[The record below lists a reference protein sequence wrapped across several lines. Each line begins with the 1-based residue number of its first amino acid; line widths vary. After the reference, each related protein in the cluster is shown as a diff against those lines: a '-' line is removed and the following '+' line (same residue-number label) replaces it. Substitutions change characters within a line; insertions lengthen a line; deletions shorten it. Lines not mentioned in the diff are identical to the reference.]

1 MAENTRLKELA
12 TEIARLKDL
21 PVEVCRIAEAM
32 ERRERD
38 LQKWMEHLT
47 LREQDAENRFQTLES
62 TLGSLL
68 QTKTPPSTEPPP
80 FQVRNVKLDFP
91 RFDGTD
97 VLQWI
102 FKAEQF
108 FNYYR
113 TPDDQRLIIA
123 SIHLEKEVIPWF
135 QMQNRADAFPTW
147 VAFTRALETEFGPSP
162 YECPRATLFKLTQTS
177 SVHDYYTQFT
187 SLANRVQGITAEAL
201 LDCFVG
207 GLKPDLKRDVIT
219 QNPTS
224 LLRCVSLAKL
234 YEEKYLPRTRL
245 PNTSYYPKTQATNT
259 NPTTSQSIRST
270 PLPPLLPLPQSSTS
284 SSHPKPNFIKK
295 FTAAEIQLRKKK
307 GLCFTCDEK
316 FTMNHRCPNKQ
327 YFVLQ
332 VDEDVPIDVQH
343 DPPEEIVEAEPPPI
357 VEQHLS
363 YNALKGSS
371 GLSTMKFKGFINGMT
386 VQVLLDSGSSNNFL
400 QPRIT
405 HCLKLP
411 VEPIPNFQV
420 LVGNGNALVAEGLIK
435 ELQVKIQGH
444 LLQLPVYLLPISG
457 ADLVLGVA
465 WLATLGPHVSDYSTQ
480 FNHFKRMCHTKG
492 IAELFSLQVQS
503 PPTIQDQW
511 LDLPKNMELEIV
523 LLLHQY
529 KTVFDLP
536 TGLPPDRQQNHSI
549 PLVEGANP
557 VKVRPYRYPHSQK
570 LQIEKIISEMLRE
583 GIIIPSTS
591 PFSSP
596 IILVRKKDDT
606 LRFCT
611 DYRALNA
618 ITVKD
623 SFPIPTVDELLDEL
637 YGAQFFS
644 KLDLR
649 SGYHQILIKEEDR
662 HKTTFRT
669 HQGHYEWLVDYLGH
683 TVSGKGVTM
692 NKDKIKAVMQWPVP
706 TNLKQLRGF
715 LGLTGY
721 YRRFIRQYASIAEPL
736 TNLLKKDCFIWTDE
750 ATQAFD
756 TLKAA
761 VTQAPVLILPDFSIP
776 FVLETDALG
785 SAIGAILIQNKHP
798 IAYFSKKLNP
808 RLQRQSAYAREFF
821 AITEVVAKFRH
832 YLLGH
837 KFVIRTDQRSL
848 RSLTEQ
854 AIQTPE
860 QQKWLHKL
868 LGYDFMIEYKSG
880 KDNVVVVPH
889 YAVHDGLL
897 YWKDRIVIPA
907 SPELIQKLLKE
918 FHNSPLDVK
927 HFAQNCLIC
936 QQAKSVNSLPLGL
949 LQPLPVPTQIWEDV
963 AMDFI
968 TSLPISQGYTV
979 AEAFVKTVIK
989 LHGFPKT
996 IVSDRDK
1003 VFVSQFWQHLFKLSG
1018 TTLHMSTTYHPQSDG
1033 QSEALNKCLEMYLR
1047 CYTYES
1053 PKEWVKFLP
1062 WAEFWYNTA
1071 YHHSSGMTPFKVV
1084 YGRDPP
1090 QLTKYTP
1097 NASDPPAVQDDL
1109 TKRQEMISKLK
1120 QNLLRSQHHMKKYAD
1135 VKRKHMDFQIGDMML
1150 VKLQQRTDKTQ
1161 WP

>member
-12 TEIARLKDL
+12 TEIARLKNL
-21 PVEVCRIAEAM
+21 LAEVCRIAEAM
-32 ERRERD
+32 ERHKRD
-38 LQKWMEHLT
+38 LQNWMEHLT

-80 FQVRNVKLDFP
+80 FQVHNVKLDFP

-113 TPDDQRLIIA
+113 TPDDQRLMIA
-123 SIHLEKEVIPWF
+123 SIHLEKEVIPW
-135 QMQNRADAFPTW
+135 
-147 VAFTRALETEFGPSP
+147 
-162 YECPRATLFKLTQTS
+162 ATLFKLTQTS
-177 SVHDYYTQFT
+177 FVHDYYTQFT

-207 GLKPDLKRDVIT
+207 GLKPDLKRDVIA

-234 YEEKYLPRTRL
+234 YEEKYIPRTRL

-295 FTAAEIQLRKKK
+295 FTAAEMQLHRQK

-343 DPPEEIVEAEPPPI
+343 DPPEEIVEVEPPPI

-371 GLSTMKFKGFINGMT
+371 GLGTMKFKGFINGMT
-386 VQVLLDSGSSNNFL
+386 VQVLLDSGSSTNFL

-405 HCLKLP
+405 HCLKLQ

-420 LVGNGNALVAEGLIK
+420 LVGNGNALVAEGVIK

-457 ADLVLGVA
+457 ADLVLGA
-465 WLATLGPHVSDYSTQ
+465 PWLATLGPHVSDYSSLSIKFYIGNKLVTLHGDNSSLPQPAQ

-511 LDLPKNMELEIV
+511 LDLPKNMEPEIV
-523 LLLHQY
+523 L
-529 KTVFDLP
+529 T
-536 TGLPPDRQQNHSI
+536 TPDRQQNHCI

-557 VKVRPYRYPHSQK
+557 VKVRPYKYPHSQK
-570 LQIEKIISEMLRE
+570 LQIAKMISEMLRE

-606 LRFCT
+606 WRFCT

-618 ITVKD
+618 ITVKN
-623 SFPIPTVDELLDEL
+623 SFLIPTVDELLDEL

-649 SGYHQILIKEEDR
+649 SG
-662 HKTTFRT
+662 
-669 HQGHYEWLVDYLGH
+669 
-683 TVSGKGVTM
+683 S
-692 NKDKIKAVMQWPVP
+692 
-706 TNLKQLRGF
+706 
-715 LGLTGY
+715 
-721 YRRFIRQYASIAEPL
+721 
-736 TNLLKKDCFIWTDE
+736 
-750 ATQAFD
+750 
-756 TLKAA
+756 
-761 VTQAPVLILPDFSIP
+761 
-776 FVLETDALG
+776 
-785 SAIGAILIQNKHP
+785 
-798 IAYFSKKLNP
+798 
-808 RLQRQSAYAREFF
+808 
-821 AITEVVAKFRH
+821 
-832 YLLGH
+832 
-837 KFVIRTDQRSL
+837 
-848 RSLTEQ
+848 
-854 AIQTPE
+854 
-860 QQKWLHKL
+860 
-868 LGYDFMIEYKSG
+868 
-880 KDNVVVVPH
+880 
-889 YAVHDGLL
+889 
-897 YWKDRIVIPA
+897 
-907 SPELIQKLLKE
+907 
-918 FHNSPLDVK
+918 
-927 HFAQNCLIC
+927 
-936 QQAKSVNSLPLGL
+936 
-949 LQPLPVPTQIWEDV
+949 
-963 AMDFI
+963 
-968 TSLPISQGYTV
+968 
-979 AEAFVKTVIK
+979 
-989 LHGFPKT
+989 
-996 IVSDRDK
+996 SDID
-1003 VFVSQFWQHLFKLSG
+1003 
-1018 TTLHMSTTYHPQSDG
+1018 
-1033 QSEALNKCLEMYLR
+1033 
-1047 CYTYES
+1047 
-1053 PKEWVKFLP
+1053 
-1062 WAEFWYNTA
+1062 
-1071 YHHSSGMTPFKVV
+1071 
-1084 YGRDPP
+1084 
-1090 QLTKYTP
+1090 
-1097 NASDPPAVQDDL
+1097 
-1109 TKRQEMISKLK
+1109 
-1120 QNLLRSQHHMKKYAD
+1120 
-1135 VKRKHMDFQIGDMML
+1135 
-1150 VKLQQRTDKTQ
+1150 
-1161 WP
+1161 